1 MNKNDLRYIKT
12 EKLIKETYLNLKK
25 KNSSLIKVS
34 DLCKSAMIN
43 KSTFYAH
50 YETIEALHRSL
61 CKEVTIETLNNN
73 LQIDSVISD
82 TRLFVTSFIET
93 CKNNT
98 TIKLLFNND
107 VTQIVNYIEEYLLER
122 YKKTKELKEKE
133 KEIIFAIGGAAHLLM
148 HNQSP
153 DRVEATIKFIQK
165 IIL

>member
-25 KNSSLIKVS
+25 KNCLIKVS

-50 YETIEALHRSL
+50 YETIEALHRNL
-61 CKEVTIETLNNN
+61 CKETTVNILDND
-73 LQIDSVISD
+73 LQLDSVISN
-82 TRLFVTSFIET
+82 TRLFVTSFIEAFRS
-93 CKNNT
+93 NM
-98 TIKLLFNND
+98 TIKILFDGD
-107 VTQIVNYIEEYLLER
+107 VVQIVNYIEEYLLEK
-122 YKKTKELKEKE
+122 YQKTKELKQKQ